1 MLEIAASEIAAP
13 HFTAFGHSGE
23 TALMMDA
30 AGDAHLSVLRLL
42 LAHSANPDLQ
52 SNNGRTALMIAASQ
66 GREAYVKA
74 LLRANAS
81 TELQCSLQWTALQWA
96 ESNGQTAIAELLRQH
111 AAPPQLAAPPDASEA
126 TRSSLASL
134 PEEILAAAGRGE
146 LQKVVKWLH
155 KGGKVDALGSFAAM
169 APMAPNHAT
178 SPISLLHAAVT
189 YGQLEM
195 VKELLKRGASVDL
208 QTALGASALM
218 GAVGN
223 GHLSIVHVLLQHSA
237 NPDLKN
243 SYGATALM
251 WAAYGGQEAC
261 VQALLRA
268 KADTELLNEA
278 GFTALQLA
286 EARGHTAIATLIQ
299 HAACLSLG
307 PGVAYCAVSPHSWP
321 WVVLSLVLGAIASVA
336 FSRNLTAVSGQHRT
350 AQQKRP
356 RRPGAR
362 YFKAN
367 GRTTTAGPIRQHAE
381 SPQPAAASAPHV
393 AQAEQ
398 AARADLAE
406 EPPLER
412 TKKQNTAGRA
422 AAATADEP
430 SGVPPAASLNSLPAT
445 APRPAVSAAE
455 REAGGSAQVV
465 QAPLWRLQVEED
477 EDEDEDEAGGSAQ
490 VVKAPLRRL
499 QIEEDEDEDEEA
511 ERKAKQESAAEA
523 VRLAAAEQAREA
535 AAQVAARAAQEACVA
550 AQVAAQEAA
559 RAAARVAAASKA
571 REVAVTAAAA
581 AAAAEAEA
589 NALERAA
596 TDGGEGGSS
605 GAAGPPEASE
615 VAVPDEYMCSITS
628 EIMTDPVTTVRSSP
642 PPDNPAALCPAHSP
656 SLTLAVP
663 NAIQAD
669 GFTYERSAI
678 EQWLKTHNT
687 SPTTGVELESK
698 QLIQCHS
705 LRSLIRDFYERS
717 RRRALTSPKP

>member
-1 MLEIAASEIAAP
+1 
-13 HFTAFGHSGE
+13 
-23 TALMMDA
+23 MMDA

-286 EARGHTAIATLIQ
+286 EARGHTAIAKLIQ

-381 SPQPAAASAPHV
+381 SPQPAAVAAPH
-393 AQAEQ
+393 ATQAEQ

-465 QAPLWRLQVEED
+465 QAPLWRLQV
-477 EDEDEDEAGGSAQ
+477 
-490 VVKAPLRRL
+490 
-499 QIEEDEDEDEEA
+499 EEDEDEDEEA

>member
-286 EARGHTAIATLIQ
+286 EARGHTAIAKLIQ

-381 SPQPAAASAPHV
+381 SPQPAAVAAPH
-393 AQAEQ
+393 ATQAEQ

-465 QAPLWRLQVEED
+465 QAPLW
-477 EDEDEDEAGGSAQ
+477 
-490 VVKAPLRRL
+490 RL

-687 SPTTGVELESK
+687 SPATGVELESK
-698 QLIQCHS
+698 QLIPCHS
-705 LRSLIRDFYERS
+705 LRSLIRDFHE
-717 RRRALTSPKP
+717 AGA

>member
-1 MLEIAASEIAAP
+1 
-13 HFTAFGHSGE
+13 
-23 TALMMDA
+23 MMDA

-286 EARGHTAIATLIQ
+286 EARGHTAIAKLIQ

-381 SPQPAAASAPHV
+381 SPQPAAVAAPH
-393 AQAEQ
+393 ATQAEQ

-412 TKKQNTAGRA
+412 IKKQNTAGRA
-422 AAATADEP
+422 ATATADEP

-465 QAPLWRLQVEED
+465 QAPLWRLQV
-477 EDEDEDEAGGSAQ
+477 
-490 VVKAPLRRL
+490 
-499 QIEEDEDEDEEA
+499 EEDEDEDEEA

-687 SPTTGVELESK
+687 SPATGVELESK
-698 QLIQCHS
+698 QLIPCHS
-705 LRSLIRDFYERS
+705 LRSLIRDFHE
-717 RRRALTSPKP
+717 AGA

>member
-286 EARGHTAIATLIQ
+286 EARGHTAIAKLIQ

-381 SPQPAAASAPHV
+381 SPQPAAVAAPH
-393 AQAEQ
+393 ATQAEQ

-465 QAPLWRLQVEED
+465 QAPLWRLQV
-477 EDEDEDEAGGSAQ
+477 
-490 VVKAPLRRL
+490 
-499 QIEEDEDEDEEA
+499 EEDEDEDEEA